1 MPSYQSLLRP
11 DSSFIQHW
19 VCGAYNCF
27 SERHADTTTSTQF
40 HVRWSSGV
48 LARLKIL
55 PAYQTENRTYSN
67 TQLPKRGFDA
77 QESTPRGGTARP
89 ASSPAPDICSR
100 FRNPFFFFSSWR
112 IGGLS
117 VHDKR
122 LGSLAQVEVTPFP
135 PRSYLLIR
143 TIGPYRGT
151 AQYP

>member
-1 MPSYQSLLRP
+1 MPRNQPRE
-11 DSSFIQHW
+11 
-19 VCGAYNCF
+19 G
-27 SERHADTTTSTQF
+27 E
-40 HVRWSSGV
+40 
-48 LARLKIL
+48 L
-55 PAYQTENRTYSN
+55 PG
-67 TQLPKRGFDA
+67 LP
-77 QESTPRGGTARP
+77 P
-89 ASSPAPDICSR
+89 ALHRIFAVV
-100 FRNPFFFFSSWR
+100 FETLFFFFSSWR